1 MAGKYIEGFIMVT
14 KRTTRRKIV
23 APPPATKSLPA
34 ATLGLDHDYCYQSQ
48 FDSVGHGDQTQR
60 NCWTQACSSIGQK
73 TSGKKVNKE
82 IK

>member
-1 MAGKYIEGFIMVT
+1 MVT

-60 NCWTQACSSIGQK
+60 NCWAQTY
-73 TSGKKVNKE
+73 
-82 IK
+82 